1 MDNNLLKTALLIG
14 LGACLANEDVR
25 KKTINAFNGL
35 GKQAETMV
43 GGFFKNAVSP
53 SVETED
59 EQQSEEFV

>member
-1 MDNNLLKTALLIG
+1 MDNNLLKAALLVG

-43 GGFFKNAVSP
+43 GGFFKNAATP
-53 SVETED
+53 PAEAEN
-59 EQQSEEFV
+59 EQPTEFV